1 MAELIGTAT
10 VTAHPIAP
18 KNRSGFEIAIICAT
32 KVEADAVE
40 VTFDKVWD
48 HKYGKAQGDTNA
60 YTTGVIGDHNT
71 VIAYMPNIGKGAAGK
86 VAGSFCSSFT
96 GFRLALLVGIC
107 RGVPSGGADTRKEL
121 LLGDV
126 VISNGIVQYDFGRR
140 LPGKFK
146 RKDTLDDNLGR
157 PNLEIRTYLEKL
169 QGWMGTKTLKNNM
182 TKYLG
187 AILEEADFKESRYP
201 GPDRDMLFESA
212 YRHKHRESEAYL
224 LCTDCDQGED
234 SICDNALHASCSVLG
249 CDKARL
255 IHRARLDT
263 AKEAMESPKPEIH
276 YGKIASGDTVMRS
289 GEDRDEIA
297 RSEGVIA
304 FEMEGAGVWD
314 SFPCVII
321 KGICDYADSH
331 KSKEWQA
338 YAAAT
343 AASCMKSFLEDWPTT
358 HHTQRMYAYD

>member
-1 MAELIGTAT
+1 MMM
-10 VTAHPIAP
+10 AHPVPP

-40 VTFDKVWD
+40 ASFDKVWD
-48 HKYGKAQGDTNA
+48 QKYLRAPGDTNA

-71 VIAYMPNIGKGAAGK
+71 VLAYMPCIGKGAAGK

-96 GFRLALLVGIC
+96 GIRLALLVGIC
-107 RGVPSGGADTRKEL
+107 GGVPSGGADTRKEL

-126 VISNGIVQYDFGRR
+126 VISNGIVQYDLGRR

-146 RKDTLDDNLGR
+146 RKNTLNDNLGR
-157 PNLEIRTYLEKL
+157 PNMEILKYLEKL
-169 QGWMGTKTLKNNM
+169 QGWMGAKTLKDRM
-182 TKYLG
+182 TKYLK
-187 AILEEADFKESRYP
+187 ALLEEADFEESRYP
-201 GPDRDMLFESA
+201 GPDRDLLFEPA
-212 YRHKHRESEAYL
+212 YHHKHHKSEGCL
-224 LCTDCDQGED
+224 PCTDCDQGED

-249 CDKARL
+249 CDETKL
-255 IHRARLDT
+255 IHRTRLNK
-263 AKEAMESPKPEIH
+263 AKEAMESPKPAIH

-289 GEDRDEIA
+289 GEDRDEIS

-343 AASCMKSFLEDWPTT
+343 AASCMKSFLEDWSSWSTKNN
-358 HHTQRMYAYD
+358 TQGRSMTST